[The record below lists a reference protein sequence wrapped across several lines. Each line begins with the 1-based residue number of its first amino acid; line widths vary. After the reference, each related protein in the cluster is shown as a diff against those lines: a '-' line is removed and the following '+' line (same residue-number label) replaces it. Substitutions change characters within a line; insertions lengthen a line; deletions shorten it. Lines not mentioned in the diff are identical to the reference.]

1 MTPLLR
7 SLASAALLTL
17 SPLAMAEPTI
27 RIDTSLGP
35 IVVELDEAK
44 APETVANFLRY
55 VEQDYY
61 EGTIFHRVIPGFMI
75 QGGGFDAAYSRRPT
89 GDALR
94 NEANNGLKN
103 VRGSIAMA
111 RTRDP
116 HSATAQFFINHADN
130 PYLDHTSETTRG
142 WGYAV
147 FGQVT
152 EGMDVVDA
160 IAAIP
165 TGADGPFRSD
175 VPTQTVLIRG
185 IERVEKPA
193 ADAGAAPAAQA
204 AAASDAAPD
213 EAREGPGSS
222 D

>member
-130 PYLDHTSETTRG
+130 KFLDASKSSD
-142 WGYAV
+142 GYAV
-147 FGQVT
+147 FGYVIDGLSVLDSIATVATHSVT
-152 EGMDVVDA
+152 VHGTKFD
-160 IAAIP
+160 
-165 TGADGPFRSD
+165 D
-175 VPTQTVLIRG
+175 VPKTPVV
-185 IERVEKPA
+185 IESVRRVVV
-193 ADAGAAPAAQA
+193 AAPTCVV
-204 AAASDAAPD
+204 
-213 EAREGPGSS
+213 RVFRF
-222 D
+222 